1 MMNKLKARQA
11 AAAAAPAGNSSGN
24 STGGLNVT
32 ITPNKPLS
40 EFIEKILEYVIKFYL
55 GWRIG

>member
-55 GWRIG
+55 G